1 MTFVNHAWIDDCDE
15 LNSFVAAA
23 NRTVGR
29 DNAMT
34 NAISQN
40 VLEEILKAYAG
51 SSRQALRQWG
61 APMAQTTHMMHLFVG
76 ISKRFTRALD

>member
-1 MTFVNHAWIDDCDE
+1 MKITHGLTIAM
-15 LNSFVAAA
+15 NSIPLWPPQ

-40 VLEEILKAYAG
+40 VLEEILKAYPHG
-51 SSRQALRQWG
+51 SSRQALRQWLK
-61 APMAQTTHMMHLFVG
+61 APEQ
-76 ISKRFTRALD
+76 

>member
-1 MTFVNHAWIDDCDE
+1 M
-15 LNSFVAAA
+15 NSIPLWPPQ
-23 NRTVGR
+23 NRTVGG

-40 VLEEILKAYAG
+40 VLEEILKAYAAWE
-51 SSRQALRQWG
+51 QG
-61 APMAQTTHMMHLFVG
+61 AAAKPSGNRGAAMAQTTHMMHLFVG